1 MLYYISISILVVLFI
16 AFAIHF
22 VNFQKTRCRY
32 SDSGSDS
39 HDWGFWEANWEEMI
53 QYRECDC
60 CHFIEVRSLDA
71 KKK

>member
-1 MLYYISISILVVLFI
+1 MLYYITISVLVVLLISFG
-16 AFAIHF
+16 IHF

-32 SDSGSDS
+32 SESGSDG
-39 HDWGFWEANWEEMI
+39 HDWGLWEANWDEMF